1 MQNSVIVKDNVLA
14 TVDSIALHQS
24 SVVSMAGRSTE
35 SSLALTNIERVS
47 SSECEFTVREKLKE
61 CFKPRYR
68 VRRVKNKGAILVL
81 VWSFL
86 VTSLFLYLS
95 HVASKMYNND
105 IVYIIIQTIVGLT
118 MPIGGCLADVRFGRY
133 KVISVSIWTMWLTS
147 MLLTTGIVIGQSVD
161 LKDESYY
168 KMLLTALVV
177 LLALGLG
184 AFQANIIQF
193 GVDQLVDAS
202 SSEIMAF
209 VMWYTCTIFSSMSIV
224 GMIVLYTSDEYNK
237 LIVPLLVCI
246 KLTLAVC
253 FNILFKNV
261 LTVEPGTTNPF
272 KLVYKVVRYAIKNK
286 HIRQRTAFSYCE
298 NYLPSRIDFGKSKYG
313 GPFTTEQVEDVKT
326 LFRVIVV
333 IFLGCAFS
341 GMISKQISLQKTSS
355 IIFMG
360 AVLRLHKDTFAGY
373 FVGPV
378 LIPIYEFLIY
388 PLFHRCLP
396 KVNAIGKFF
405 IGGLLYFGWYAILLA
420 LITYGRMHYNTTS
433 TVNSSS
439 NATLPCLFHGS
450 ADFLGD
456 TLNYKSV
463 IVLGLISSVSQ
474 QFMLIAVIEFWCAQ
488 VPYSMKG
495 LVVGI
500 AYGFI
505 TLFVAISRALSL
517 LFKLKSIA
525 WSTGALSCSFWYLL
539 TMLVYMFIV
548 SIGFGMAAKWYKRR
562 KREDVLPSEHIF
574 AEEYYSKYIT

>member
-1 MQNSVIVKDNVLA
+1 MQNSVIVKDNFLA
-14 TVDSIALHQS
+14 TVDSKALHQS

-86 VTSLFLYLS
+86 VTSLYLYIS
-95 HVASKMYNND
+95 HVASNMYNND

-118 MPIGGCLADVRFGRY
+118 MPIAGCLADVRFGRY
-133 KVISVSIWTMWLTS
+133 KVISASIWTMWLTS
-147 MLLTTGIVIGQSVD
+147 MLLTAGIVIGQSVD
-161 LKDESYY
+161 LKNESYY
-168 KMLLTALVV
+168 EMLLTALTV
-177 LLALGLG
+177 LLGLGYG

-193 GVDQLVDAS
+193 GVDQLFDAS

-209 VMWYTCTIFSSMSIV
+209 VMWYAFTISSSMPIV

-237 LIVPLLVCI
+237 LIIPLLVCI
-246 KLTLAVC
+246 QLTLAVC

-286 HIRQRTAFSYCE
+286 YIRRRTAFAYCE

-326 LFRVIVV
+326 LFRAIVV
-333 IFLGCAFS
+333 IFLWCAFF

-355 IIFMG
+355 IIFME

-373 FVGPV
+373 FIGPV
-378 LIPIYEFLIY
+378 LIPISYEFLIY
-388 PLFHRCLP
+388 PFFHRCLP

-420 LITYGRMHYNTTS
+420 LITYARMHYITTS

-456 TLNYKSV
+456 TLDYKIV
-463 IVLGLISSVSQ
+463 IVLGLIYSV
-474 QFMLIAVIEFWCAQ
+474 
-488 VPYSMKG
+488 
-495 LVVGI
+495 
-500 AYGFI
+500 
-505 TLFVAISRALSL
+505 
-517 LFKLKSIA
+517 
-525 WSTGALSCSFWYLL
+525 
-539 TMLVYMFIV
+539 
-548 SIGFGMAAKWYKRR
+548 
-562 KREDVLPSEHIF
+562 
-574 AEEYYSKYIT
+574 

>member
-1 MQNSVIVKDNVLA
+1 
-14 TVDSIALHQS
+14 
-24 SVVSMAGRSTE
+24 MAGRSTE

-47 SSECEFTVREKLKE
+47 LSECEFTVREKLKE

-86 VTSLFLYLS
+86 VVSLYFYLVY
-95 HVASKMYNND
+95 VASKMYSNN

-118 MPIGGCLADVRFGRY
+118 MPIAGCLADIRFGRY
-133 KVISVSIWTMWLTS
+133 KVISASIWTMWLTS
-147 MLLTTGIVIGQSVD
+147 MLLTAGLVIGQLVD
-161 LKDESYY
+161 LKNESYY

-177 LLALGLG
+177 LLGLCFG

-193 GVDQLVDAS
+193 GVDQLFDAS

-209 VMWYTCTIFSSMSIV
+209 VMWYTCTIFSSVSIV
-224 GMIVLYTSDEYNK
+224 GMIVLYTSDEYK
-237 LIVPLLVCI
+237 LIVPLFVCI
-246 KLTLAVC
+246 QLTLAVC

-261 LTVEPGTTNPF
+261 LTIEPVTKNPF

-286 HIRQRTAFSYCE
+286 YIRRRTAFSYCE

-326 LFRVIVV
+326 SFRVFV
-333 IFLGCAFS
+333 IILIACAFF
-341 GMISKQISLQKTSS
+341 GMISKQIFLRKTSS

-360 AVLRLHKDTFAGY
+360 AVLRLHKQSFASY
-373 FVGPV
+373 YYVGPV
-378 LIPIYEFLIY
+378 LVPIYEFLIY

-405 IGGLLYFGWYAILLA
+405 IGGLLYFGWYTILLA
-420 LITYGRMHYNTTS
+420 LITYARIHYITTS

-456 TLNYKSV
+456 TLDHKIV

-474 QFMLIAVIEFWCAQ
+474 QFMLIGVIEFWCAQ

-505 TLFVAISRALSL
+505 TLFIAFSHALSL

-525 WSTGALSCSFWYLL
+525 WSTGTLSCSFWYLL
-539 TMLVYMFIV
+539 TTLVYMFIV
-548 SIGFGMAAKWYKRR
+548 LTGFAVAAKWYKKR
-562 KREDVLPSEHIF
+562 KREDVLPNEHIF
-574 AEEYYSKYIT
+574 AEEYYSKYTT